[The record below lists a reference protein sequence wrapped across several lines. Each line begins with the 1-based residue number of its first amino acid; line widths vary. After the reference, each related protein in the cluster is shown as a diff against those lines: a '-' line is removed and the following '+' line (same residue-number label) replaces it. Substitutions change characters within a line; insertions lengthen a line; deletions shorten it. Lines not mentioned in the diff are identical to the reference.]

1 MFSFQLILKFI
12 QMNYKNNKTKKD
24 IKFSSKII
32 NIFAKN
38 LFLIFLLLLL
48 VDSILIGY
56 LFFKYSIQE
65 KDIFLQNYS
74 IGLNQE
80 ILNKVLEK
88 WTEREN
94 LFQLVDFNQYL
105 DLFRF

>member
-1 MFSFQLILKFI
+1 
-12 QMNYKNNKTKKD
+12 MNYKNNKIKKD

-65 KDIFLQNYS
+65 KEIFLQDYS

-80 ILNKVLEK
+80 ILNKVSEE
-88 WTEREN
+88 WAERES
-94 LFQLVDFNQYL
+94 LFQLVNFNQYL